1 MLSCGQGTLYELV
14 LEIYKGGGDN
24 TVSALLSA
32 LSDVVSGC
40 AYLHG
45 RSPSVLHR
53 RHSLASPSTASTC
66 TYYLH
71 LLLHVLLH
79 LYYLH
84 FYRLHI
90 RSLTPELLTSAFSE
104 CLPLTTTYTYSS

>member
-53 RHSLASPSTASTC
+53 RHSLASPSTATTC
-66 TYYLH
+66 TYDLH

-79 LYYLH
+79 LYYLL
-84 FYRLHI
+84 FTL
-90 RSLTPELLTSAFSE
+90 
-104 CLPLTTTYTYSS
+104 LPLTHTQPYT